1 MLDSITRYLPLMSRI
16 IILDKEFR
24 LSIINARY
32 IIMQQNDR
40 ITIQIINPNT
50 EVDTV
55 RYIREIICASN
66 AIKAE
71 SNSK

>member
-1 MLDSITRYLPLMSRI
+1 
-16 IILDKEFR
+16 
-24 LSIINARY
+24 
-32 IIMQQNDR
+32 MQSHNKTTVR
-40 ITIQIINPNT
+40 IINPNT

-55 RYIREIICASN
+55 RYLREIICASN